1 MASCTIGLAMAK
13 PFSLFVNITIAVL
26 SLSFAA
32 TKHLNA
38 PLSPQCHS
46 ETPFSVRSMPQPSPQ
61 NRFLESSR
69 GTRSVRLVHDGS
81 RATCGVCILWLALV
95 RRLCV
100 GIVAGRSASVEIR
113 APGVTAARHSQRYKD
128 CLGHE
133 VIQWLAG
140 NLLDSALQ
148 VHEAFSG
155 IAEALPWREAD
166 CERVAV
172 APPVGKAG
180 AMTQHEASG
189 NFRESVIAFDVG
201 FRKVRRK
208 RSIERQ
214 FALINELEHPV
225 RKDRLAQ

>member
-1 MASCTIGLAMAK
+1 MRRCRPSATAK
-13 PFSLFVNITIAVL
+13 HL
-26 SLSFAA
+26 SLCVQCPSRVPRTDFSRVPAGRGPCNWCTRDQGRPAA
-32 TKHLNA
+32 F
-38 PLSPQCHS
+38 
-46 ETPFSVRSMPQPSPQ
+46 PFRQALPASSLCRSAL
-61 NRFLESSR
+61 RREKK
-69 GTRSVRLVHDGS
+69 GVVTGS
-81 RATCGVCILWLALV
+81 GMQAGSGVCFLWLALV

-140 NLLDSALQ
+140 YLLDSALQ